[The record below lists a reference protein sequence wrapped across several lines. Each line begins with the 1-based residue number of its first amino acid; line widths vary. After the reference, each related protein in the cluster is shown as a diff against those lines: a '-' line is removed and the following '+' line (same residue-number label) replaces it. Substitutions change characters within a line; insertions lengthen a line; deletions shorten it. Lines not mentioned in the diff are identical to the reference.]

1 VTVTETLPKNAG
13 FGSATASQ
21 GTCTLKPSKQQV
33 TCSLGTIPNG
43 GNATVTITVKPTA
56 KGTIVNT
63 ATVSA
68 QEADPNGAN
77 NSATAT
83 TTVQP

>member
-1 VTVTETLPKNAG
+1 MVV
-13 FGSATASQ
+13 
-21 GTCTLKPSKQQV
+21 
-33 TCSLGTIPNG
+33 CSLGSIANG
-43 GNATVTITVKPTA
+43 GNATVTILVKPTA
-56 KGTIVNT
+56 KGTITNT

-68 QEADPNGAN
+68 QQADPNTSN